1 MESPAPPPAVSVVV
15 TTYNWPEALA
25 VALRALLRQHCAPAY
40 EIIVADDGSEPSTAA
55 AVAAL
60 AHGARVPIRHVRQA
74 HDGFRPA
81 AVRNLGIAAAR
92 GAYIV
97 CIDQDCMAPAD
108 FLARHRALA
117 EAGHFV
123 TGRRS
128 WMGRW
133 LTRQVLA
140 GRLAAGGAWGKWIGW
155 GALGQITGPFELVPL
170 PARAAWRDRQAGEWR
185 RAQTCNLA
193 FWRADWA
200 RIGGFDER
208 YRGHGLED
216 SDFVVRL
223 LRAGVRRR
231 DGRYGSIV
239 LHLNHPRPQRGESP
253 NTALFAEMM
262 AGSRVQAGHPASP
275 PGEASALPI
284 A

>member
-1 MESPAPPPAVSVVV
+1 MEPPALPPAVSVVV

-25 VALRALLRQHCAPAY
+25 VALRALLCQRCAFPY
-40 EIIVADDGSEPSTAA
+40 EIIVADDGSEPPTAA

-60 AHGARVPIRHVRQA
+60 ARDTRVPIRHVRQT

-97 CIDQDCMAPAD
+97 CIDQDCMAPSD

-155 GALGQITGPFELVPL
+155 GALGQITGPFELVSL

-193 FWRADWA
+193 FWRADWE

-223 LRAGVRRR
+223 LRSGARRR

-239 LHLNHPRPQRGESP
+239 LHLNHPRPQRGASP

-262 AGSRVQAGHPASP
+262 AGNRVRAGHLASP
-275 PGEASALPI
+275 SGEAPPLPI